1 MLLENGQLILSFKKI
16 PDIYVPV
23 NLLCLMYGYVLTYF
37 FLYTRPISYTFKFC
51 CNAIIQ
57 KAFVVCHREYVLP
70 LPSGYK

>member
-1 MLLENGQLILSFKKI
+1 MLK
-16 PDIYVPV
+16 Y
-23 NLLCLMYGYVLTYF
+23 MYGYVLTYF
-37 FLYTRPISYTFKFC
+37 FLYTISYTFKFC